1 MAEAGHNTINY
12 MEQGGAVWNVYGTL
26 NAGSEA
32 ILNGTTHTVVATFD
46 TAVTA
51 NKAIGSHGLGVYIPA
66 NAVIMGGFIDALT
79 TATSATDA
87 ATIAVKVE
95 GTGDTVAA
103 IAISDATNPWDAGLH
118 AIKELNTAATMI
130 KTTARR
136 EINVTTAVEAL
147 TAGKFNIVLR
157 YVVSA

>member
-1 MAEAGHNTINY
+1 MEAGHNTINY
-12 MEQGGAVWNVYGTL
+12 MEQGGAVWNVNGTL
-26 NAGSEA
+26 NVDNEA
-32 ILNGTTHTVVATFD
+32 TLNGAPHTVVATFD
-46 TAVTA
+46 TAIAA
-51 NKAIGSHGLGVYIPA
+51 NKAIGAHGLGVYIPA
-66 NAVIMGGFIDALT
+66 KAVILDGFIDVLT

-87 ATIAVKVE
+87 ATLAAKVE
-95 GTGDTVAA
+95 GTADTVAA

-118 AIKELNTAATMI
+118 AVKELNTAATMV

-136 EINVTTAVEAL
+136 EITVTTAVEAL